1 MAEIN
6 LVSGDRLC
14 VIVSVLTGRLIARRG
29 LLLQAAPSG
38 ARFHRLCDVAPRAR
52 RRAGT
57 LT

>member
-1 MAEIN
+1 MAVN

-14 VIVSVLTGRLIARRG
+14 VIVSVLTGRLITRRG